1 MSSTS
6 RELRNRLWLLVAL
19 VLAATVALLVSYE
32 GVHKGAVSLGSS
44 SAAGVRDVDTARE
57 ALVSAQQNAVTD
69 AASDR
74 AGTSGFSTKIAVATL
89 SLTRAASE
97 NVTGLTGQQHIHTLQ
112 GLITSYTDSVNYAGQ
127 VPEGSL
133 EHAFHMAA
141 ADSILGTTDAK
152 KAEASDSTVMGRLKA
167 LQQEQLKVVR
177 RQETFGWLLRV
188 AWSLTVLLVVLLLAA
203 LAETHWYLRDRFGS
217 RWNRQLLAS
226 GVLLLGG
233 SAVLGVFTWQTH
245 TGLFHARRALDRR
258 HGSSHT
264 ISHAGATVARRMA
277 DTGFRAAAAGWIVAG
292 GVILMVLTVWA
303 LVPRMNEYRLK
314 ASR

>member
-57 ALVSAQQNAVTD
+57 ALLSAQQTAKSD
-69 AASDR
+69 AASDK
-74 AGTSGFSTKIAVATL
+74 AGTSGFSTEIAVATQ
-89 SLTRAASE
+89 SLTQAASE
-97 NVTGLTGQQHIHTLQ
+97 DVTGLTGQEHIHTLL
-112 GLITSYTDSVNYAGQ
+112 GLISKYSDFVGLAGQ
-127 VPEGSL
+127 VPDASIA
-133 EHAFHMAA
+133 HAGHIADATDVLGAEKDGAA
-141 ADSILGTTDAK
+141 AP
-152 KAEASDSTVMGRLKA
+152 TVMGRLKA

-188 AWSLTVLLVVLLLAA
+188 AWSLTALLVVLLLAA

-264 ISHAGATVARRMA
+264 ISQAGATVARRMA

-292 GVILMVLTVWA
+292 GVVLMVLTVWA
-303 LVPRMNEYRLK
+303 LMPRINEYRLK
-314 ASR
+314 VSR